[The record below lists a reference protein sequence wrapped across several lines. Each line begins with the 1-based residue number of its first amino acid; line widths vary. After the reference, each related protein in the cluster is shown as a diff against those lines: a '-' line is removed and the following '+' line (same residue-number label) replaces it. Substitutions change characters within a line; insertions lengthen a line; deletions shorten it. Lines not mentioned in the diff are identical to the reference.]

1 MRPNPFL
8 KYIENELDFSGTGLE
23 SRVHEIL
30 DAIDDQMVLAE
41 EVNILGIIAEKAVEL
56 QQGILHEVEYDEDG
70 TIIVI
75 GDPDDSHDFDT
86 EGPDYIIT
94 ELELQ
99 MLTVFVAMLTAH
111 VLRKLDE

>member
-23 SRVHEIL
+23 SRVREIL
-30 DAIDDQMVLAE
+30 DSVDDTLTLVQD
-41 EVNILGIIAEKAVEL
+41 VNILGVIAEKAMEL
-56 QQGILHEVEYDEDG
+56 QQDILHEVEYDEDG